1 MHKAAELYAKSTDH
15 PEQLPA
21 LTLAFVGD
29 AVYEI
34 YVRTMMLEK
43 SVNAHT
49 LNKACVQLVNNR
61 TQSALYERL
70 EAALDE
76 TELGVLHRGRNAK
89 GIVPKNAKAQDYR
102 RATAVEALVGYW
114 YLMDDEARLKW
125 AFDLLREMTEG
136 EEDNEQSR

>member
-61 TQSALYERL
+61 NQSALYDVL
-70 EAALDE
+70 APALDE
-76 TELGVLHRGRNAK
+76 KELGVLNRGRNAK
-89 GIVPKNAKAQDYR
+89 GIVPKNAKAWDYR

-114 YLMDDEARLKW
+114 YLIDDEARLKW
-125 AFDLLREMTEG
+125 AFDTLWAMTEG
-136 EEDNEQSR
+136 ENDEQSR

>member
-1 MHKAAELYAKSTDH
+1 MHKALELYEKSMDH

-34 YVRTMMLEK
+34 YVRTMMLRR

-49 LNKACVQLVNNR
+49 LNKRCVQLVNNR
-61 TQSALYERL
+61 TQSALYEIL
-70 EAALDE
+70 ESVLNDVE
-76 TELGVLHRGRNAK
+76 QGVLHRGRNAK
-89 GIVPKNAKAQDYR
+89 GIVPKHASTQDYR

-114 YLMDDEARLKW
+114 YLMDDEAKLQW
-125 AFDLLREMTEG
+125 TFDTLWNMTEG
-136 EEDNEQSR
+136 ENRE

>member
-61 TQSALYERL
+61 TQSALYDVIAGATPR
-70 EAALDE
+70 ASCRKMPK
-76 TELGVLHRGRNAK
+76 RGIIAGPLLWKRWS
-89 GIVPKNAKAQDYR
+89 
-102 RATAVEALVGYW
+102 ATG
-114 YLMDDEARLKW
+114 
-125 AFDLLREMTEG
+125 T
-136 EEDNEQSR
+136 

>member
-61 TQSALYERL
+61 TQSALYDVL
-70 EAALDE
+70 APAARRE
-76 TELGVLHRGRNAK
+76 GAGRA
-89 GIVPKNAKAQDYR
+89 
-102 RATAVEALVGYW
+102 
-114 YLMDDEARLKW
+114 
-125 AFDLLREMTEG
+125 
-136 EEDNEQSR
+136 QSRAQRQGHRAEKCQSVGLSPGHCCGSAGRLLIPDR

>member
-61 TQSALYERL
+61 TQSALYDVL
-70 EAALDE
+70 APALDE
-76 TELGVLHRGRNAK
+76 KELGVLNRGRNAK
-89 GIVPKNAKAQDYR
+89 GRKMPKRGIIAGPLLWKR
-102 RATAVEALVGYW
+102 WSATG
-114 YLMDDEARLKW
+114 
-125 AFDLLREMTEG
+125 T
-136 EEDNEQSR
+136 